1 MNFKSF
7 TGRVMEINDFS
18 VQQNNSGSGCY
29 KIFMVADREGSVV
42 NFIIEPGTYFVDHVL
57 VRVGDIVTGF
67 YDADAP
73 APFIYP
79 PQFRAIVMA
88 KEKSGQFVKVDFFDH
103 QLVSSDGSLKLNIN
117 RSTPILLENGQSFTG
132 RPSNRELI
140 VVYSNTTRSIPAQT
154 TPHKVIVL
162 C

>member
-18 VQQNNSGSGCY
+18 MQQDYSGSGCY
-29 KIFMVADREGSVV
+29 KIFMLTDREGSVV

-67 YDADAP
+67 YDANAP
-73 APFIYP
+73 TPFIYP
-79 PQFRAIVMA
+79 PQYRAIVMA
-88 KEKSGQFVKVDFFDH
+88 KERSGQFVKVDFFDRR
-103 QLVSSDGSLKLNIN
+103 LVSSDGSLKLNLN

-132 RPSNRELI
+132 TPSDRELI

-154 TPHKVIVL
+154 TPNKVIVL